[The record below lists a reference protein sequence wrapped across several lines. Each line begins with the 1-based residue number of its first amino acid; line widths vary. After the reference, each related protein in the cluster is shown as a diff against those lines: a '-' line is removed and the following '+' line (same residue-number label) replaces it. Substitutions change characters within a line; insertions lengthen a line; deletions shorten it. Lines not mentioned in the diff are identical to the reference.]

1 MKITNAEMKARDC
14 KCCTYFK
21 KAWECTLPRCILES
35 GSRRETYRGWSAG
48 EHAKSRCAA
57 V

>member
-1 MKITNAEMKARDC
+1 MKITNAEMKARDS

-21 KAWECTLPRCILES
+21 KAWECTLPRCILEG